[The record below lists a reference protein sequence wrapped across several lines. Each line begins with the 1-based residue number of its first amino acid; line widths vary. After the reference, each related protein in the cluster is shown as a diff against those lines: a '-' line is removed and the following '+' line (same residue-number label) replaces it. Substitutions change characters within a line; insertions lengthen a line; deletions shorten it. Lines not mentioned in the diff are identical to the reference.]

1 LKKAQEETS
10 TLLQNRIAMEE
21 ESSELGSKLDAA
33 NRAHEADL
41 FKSQQAIAEL
51 RAAISEMHNEQN
63 VLKKSNLILQK
74 RVEVDGEITSLQR
87 KKDAATKA
95 WQETMEYE
103 IAALKNEADE
113 ANAELAWMREREA
126 MRISEEESRL
136 SIGKTFKGVFG
147 RKMN

>member
-1 LKKAQEETS
+1 
-10 TLLQNRIAMEE
+10 LQNRMVLEE
-21 ESSELGSKLDAA
+21 ESSDLGSKLDAA
-33 NRAHEADL
+33 KMAHEADL
-41 FKSQQAIAEL
+41 MQSQQAISEL
-51 RAAISEMHNEQN
+51 RAAIFEMQNEQS

-126 MRISEEESRL
+126 MRIAEEESRL
-136 SIGKTFKGVFG
+136 TIGNTFKGVFG
-147 RKMN
+147 RKMK